1 MTGWPY
7 PSTRLGPS
15 QRQVEMEQHLAR
27 LHGTL
32 EVTGKLCYLVL
43 ELAAAVDNAA
53 EDIGGS
59 RPQLTIL
66 REAVEI
72 ATALKGKR

>member
-1 MTGWPY
+1 MTLRTALQCDVCAAQLRAVIDRRGAPA
-7 PSTRLGPS
+7 PVV
-15 QRQVEMEQHLAR
+15 QLAD
-27 LHGTL
+27 
-32 EVTGKLCYLVL
+32 LVL